1 MIRWVRHNAPWAML
15 PLDWI
20 VGMLA
25 LGALKAIRSLGP
37 DRASNLG
44 ARILPLI
51 GPLTS
56 ADKTGRAN
64 LKAAFPEKPDEEI
77 ERILRGAW
85 ENLGRTVFEYACM
98 DDLWDYDPTRPSEGR
113 IVTTQ
118 EALYERL
125 RDDGK
130 PAIFFAAHLANWEMP
145 AVAAAAHGLDTTALY
160 RMPNNR
166 FVARAIQRIR
176 GRTMGKL
183 VASGGGGVLQLARE
197 LEKANHVGM
206 LIDQHLQRGVDITFF
221 GRPAKANPTAAR
233 LAREFECPVHGVRV
247 IRLPGNRFRL
257 EATEELALPRDGE
270 GRIDV
275 KGAMQMMSDVVET
288 WVREHPEQW
297 LWQHRRWRQSH
308 TISR

>member
-1 MIRWVRHNAPWAML
+1 MV
-15 PLDWI
+15 PLDWL
-20 VGMLA
+20 VGLLVLVAMR
-25 LGALKAIRSLGP
+25 AIRALGP

-44 ARILPLI
+44 AAILPAIAPLI
-51 GPLTS
+51 P
-56 ADKTGRAN
+56 ANRTGLAN
-64 LKAAFPEKPDEEI
+64 LKAAFPEKPDAEI
-77 ERILRGAW
+77 RTILRGVW
-85 ENLGRTVFEYACM
+85 ENLGRTAFEYACM
-98 DDLWDYDPTRPSEGR
+98 DDLWDYDPARPSEGR

-118 EALYERL
+118 ADLYERL

-176 GRTMGKL
+176 GRTMGKM
-183 VASGGGGVLQLARE
+183 VASGGGGVLHLARE
-197 LEKANHVGM
+197 LEAGNHVGM
-206 LIDQHLQRGVDITFF
+206 LIDQHLHRGVHVTFF
-221 GRPAKANPTAAR
+221 GRTVRANPTAAR

-257 EATEELALPRDGE
+257 EATEEIVLPRGGD

-275 KGAMQMMSDVVET
+275 KAAMQAMTDVVEG

-297 LWQHRRWRQSH
+297 LWLHRRWR
-308 TISR
+308 

>member
-1 MIRWVRHNAPWAML
+1 MIRWVRHNIPFAML
-15 PLDWI
+15 PFDWI

-51 GPLTS
+51 GPFTS

-64 LKAAFPEKPDEEI
+64 LKAAFPEKPDAEI

-98 DDLWDYDPTRPSEGR
+98 DDLWDYDPARPSEGR

-233 LAREFECPVHGVRV
+233 LAREFDCPVHGVRV
-247 IRLPGNRFRL
+247 IRLPNNRFRL
-257 EATEELALPRDGE
+257 EATEELVLPRDAD

-275 KGAMQMMSDVVET
+275 KGAMQMMSDVVEG
-288 WVREHPEQW
+288 WVREHPDQW
-297 LWQHRRWRQSH
+297 LWQHRRWR
-308 TISR
+308 